1 MKAKQDE
8 FEDSRLVELARKINQ
23 GHKKL
28 LNAMRTSLE
37 SSREIGTTLR
47 EAKQVCRELGGSQFL
62 KWVRSNCDF
71 SVSQAQ
77 RYMRIADQWNALIAR
92 TKGKELERVTLVE
105 ALKLLSHSGGSDD
118 AAWEKGS
125 RSTKLTIASAADLD
139 EQATQ
144 ATDVIFEDRSP
155 ARTFA
160 EKQAE
165 QIARQIV
172 RLVNKTDAFKRR
184 GGEMLNK
191 NLAAL
196 AILRQLRIALKDDLL
211 FDVSKAPGTDL
222 DSTQDSNRREVLLR
236 NRLDGNHHRLNG
248 KATLT
253 SV

>member
-1 MKAKQDE
+1 MKAKHGE
-8 FEDSRLVELARKINQ
+8 SENPRLVELARKINQ

-47 EAKQVCRELGGSQFL
+47 EAKQVCQELGGNRFL
-62 KWVRSNCDF
+62 KWVRSNCVF

-77 RYMRIADQWNALIAR
+77 RYMRIAEQWDSLIAQ
-92 TKGKELERVTLVE
+92 TKGMERDRVTLVE
-105 ALKLLSHSGGSDD
+105 ALKLLSHSGRSED
-118 AAWEKGS
+118 AAGKNES
-125 RSTKLTIASAADLD
+125 HPTKLKIASSVDLY

-144 ATDVIFEDRSP
+144 AIDIVFAERSP

-160 EKQAE
+160 ETHAE

-172 RLVNKTDAFKRR
+172 RLVNKTEAFQGRD
-184 GGEMLNK
+184 GEQLSK

-211 FDVSKAPGTDL
+211 FSISEDRETDL
-222 DSTQDSNRREVLLR
+222 DSTQGSNRGEVLSR
-236 NRLDGNHHRLNG
+236 SRSDANPRRLNG
-248 KATLT
+248 NAALA
-253 SV
+253 SA